1 VSPAFNIAV
10 LPGDGVGPEV
20 MTEALKILK
29 SITARFGHTFSTRD
43 DLVGG
48 AGIDEFGTPLRPET
62 LAMCRESEAILMG
75 AVGGPKWDDPAAS
88 IRPEDAI
95 LGLRKQLDLYANL
108 RPVKL
113 FDPLLGSSTFKEDVI
128 RGVDLL
134 FVRESTGGTY
144 FAEPKKV
151 WTENGSRVGV
161 DTTQYTEAE
170 IARAVRI
177 GFELARGR
185 RKKLVSADKAN
196 VMASSRLW
204 RTVAS
209 EIAKDYPDVELSHMY
224 ADACAMHLS
233 RRPRDFDVIVTDNLF
248 GDILSDEASML
259 AGSMGMMPSATLSD
273 GKFGLYEPIHGSAPD
288 IAGKGIV
295 NPLAMIL
302 TTALMLRYSLGLE
315 AEAKAIDD
323 AVDTALTNGART
335 PDIAQPGEKTL
346 TTSQMGDAVVA
357 ALEK

>member
-1 VSPAFNIAV
+1 VTAFNIAV

-20 MTEALKILK
+20 MAEALKVLNA
-29 SITARFGHTFSTRD
+29 ITTKYGHTFSIRD

-48 AGIDEFGTPLRPET
+48 AGIDEFGTPLRPQT
-62 LAMCRESEAILMG
+62 VQMCRDSEAVLMG
-75 AVGGPKWDDPAAS
+75 AVGGPKWDDPTAAT
-88 IRPEDAI
+88 RPEDAI
-95 LGLRKQLDLYANL
+95 LGLRKQLELFANL

-113 FDPLLGSSTFKEDVI
+113 FDALLSSSTFKEDVI
-128 RGVDLL
+128 RGVDLI

-151 WTENGSRVGV
+151 WEENGKRIGV
-161 DTTQYTEAE
+161 DTTQYDEDE
-170 IARAVRI
+170 IARAVKL
-177 GFELARGR
+177 GFELARNR

-204 RTVAS
+204 RTVATEVS
-209 EIAKDYPDVELSHMY
+209 KDYPDVEFSHMY
-224 ADACAMHLS
+224 ADACAMHLA

-248 GDILSDEASML
+248 GDVLSDEASML
-259 AGSMGMMPSATLSD
+259 AGSLGMMPSATLAAG

-302 TTALMLRYSLGLE
+302 TSALMLRLSLGLE
-315 AEAKAIDD
+315 AEAA
-323 AVDTALTNGART
+323 AVESAVERALAAGART
-335 PDIAQPGEKTL
+335 PDIAQPGEATL
-346 TTSQMGDAVVA
+346 STSQIGDAVA
-357 ALEK
+357 ANI